1 MVDILEDFL
10 RDRNQ
15 RFAIKSQ
22 RSSWVY
28 IYANVPQ
35 GCIIG
40 PLLSLININDL
51 SNRIIS
57 KSKLFSDPTS
67 LLSVVHNTDTAANNL
82 NHDLEKKGSR
92 NNI

>member
-1 MVDILEDFL
+1 MVNILEDFL
-10 RDRNQ
+10 IDRNQ
-15 RFAIKSQ
+15 RFALKSQ
-22 RSSWVY
+22 CSSWVD

-40 PLLSLININDL
+40 PLLSLIDINDL

-67 LLSVVHNTDTAANNL
+67 LLSVVHNTNTAAKNL
-82 NHDLEKKGSR
+82 NHDREKKGSR

>member
-1 MVDILEDFL
+1 MVNILEDFL
-10 RDRNQ
+10 IDRNQ
-15 RFAIKSQ
+15 RFALKSQ
-22 RSSWVY
+22 CSSWVD

-40 PLLSLININDL
+40 PLLSLIDINDL

-67 LLSVVHNTDTAANNL
+67 LRSVVHNTNTAAKNL